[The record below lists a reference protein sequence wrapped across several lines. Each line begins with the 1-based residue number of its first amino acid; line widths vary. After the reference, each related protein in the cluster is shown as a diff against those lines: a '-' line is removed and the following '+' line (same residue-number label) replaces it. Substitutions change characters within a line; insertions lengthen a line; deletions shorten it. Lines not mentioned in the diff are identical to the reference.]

1 MKSFL
6 KFIIITAGI
15 ISILS
20 YFLNFKSSGN
30 IPQDVGNITQHAA
43 QNAIDTFDS
52 LKLKLSSSKTLQNL
66 QKDSLSNK
74 LDSLNL
80 FY

>member
-1 MKSFL
+1 MKSLL

-30 IPQDVGNITQHAA
+30 IPQDVGNITQHAT
-43 QNAIDTFDS
+43 QNALDTFDS
-52 LKLKLSSSKTLQNL
+52 LKLKLSSSKTLQNF